1 MFKQLGISSLELLL
15 SLTIISSMSA
25 YTLTMSEEVEKGIQ
39 VYQHETNVKEM
50 LKKIKGIKPENAQ
63 VEPLAS
69 EDLTQQTLEQ
79 PLEAVFEQVNEV
91 VEQAEEAQAYSH
103 S

>member
-63 VEPLAS
+63 AVPLAS
-69 EDLTQQTLEQ
+69 EDLTHQTLEQ
-79 PLEAVFEQVNEV
+79 PLEAVFEQVNEA